1 MSKIKETPVRTLVV
15 ALVMCLVCSIAV
27 SAAALILRPTQQ
39 ENALVDRQ
47 RAVLEIAGLWQPGMS
62 NDEVRDVFSTKVTP
76 RLVDLRTGEYSDA
89 HDPHTF
95 DQDKASKDA
104 NQSISIAGDRDIAS
118 IRRLEH
124 YAVIYLIEHD
134 GQMDRVI
141 LPVRGYGLWSTMYGF
156 VALQPDFDTVAGLGF
171 YRHGETPG
179 LGGEID
185 NPNWQAKWVGKKVYE
200 NGDASLRVIK
210 GSVNPEHPQA
220 DHQVD
225 AIAGATLTGNGVTHM
240 IHFWLGEDGF
250 GPFLKKLAAG
260 EA

>member
-1 MSKIKETPVRTLVV
+1 MSKLKETPVRTLVV

-62 NDEVRDVFSTKVTP
+62 SEEVRAIFSEKVTP

-89 HDPHTF
+89 YDPHTF
-95 DQDKASKDA
+95 DQEKASKDPA
-104 NQSISIAGDRDIAS
+104 QSKTIAGGQDIAS
-118 IRRLEH
+118 IRRLEN
-124 YAVIYLIEHD
+124 YAVVYQIEHE
-134 GQMDRVI
+134 GQMDRLI

-156 VALQPDFDTVAGLGF
+156 VALQSDLETVAGLGF

-185 NPNWQAKWVGKKVYE
+185 NPNWQAKWVGKKVYQ
-200 NGDASLRVIK
+200 NGEPTLRVIK
-210 GSVNPEHPQA
+210 GSVNPENAQA
-220 DHQVD
+220 DYQVD

-240 IHFWLGEDGF
+240 IQFWLGENGF
-250 GPFLKKLAAG
+250 GPFLAKLTAG